1 MSPKH
6 LQPEQPENLGQ
17 FTQMWVVCLFD
28 PFFCR
33 KCQVNSRLKWTS
45 LLVSS
50 SNWYLTNSTNLQIVK
65 RQCCQGKSPKSMKLR
80 GWVGVFTSLGQLSQ
94 IFLFFF
100 WGASSFHLDT
110 EPGRGIE
117 REKFLEKVSALGSQV
132 QQKVKVCN
140 KDFWGALAG

>member
-6 LQPEQPENLGQ
+6 LQPEQSENLGQ
-17 FTQMWVVCLFD
+17 YTQMWVGCLFD

-80 GWVGVFTSLGQLSQ
+80 GSVGVSTSLGQFSQ
-94 IFLFFF
+94 IFHLFLYVFF
-100 WGASSFHLDT
+100 YGGGLPLGKDKKYHQSWRKHCMRISHWVDGFYICISDHFH
-110 EPGRGIE
+110 
-117 REKFLEKVSALGSQV
+117 
-132 QQKVKVCN
+132 N
-140 KDFWGALAG
+140 